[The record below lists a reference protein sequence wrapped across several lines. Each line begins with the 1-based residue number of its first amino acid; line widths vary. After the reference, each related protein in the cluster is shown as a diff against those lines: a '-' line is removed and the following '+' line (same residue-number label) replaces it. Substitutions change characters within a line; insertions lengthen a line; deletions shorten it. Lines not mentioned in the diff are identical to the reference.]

1 MFLEGLAILMNAKS
15 IEKSSNLQ
23 SKIQDNVKDMH
34 LFIKTIEMLKVVS
47 VDETKRR
54 EAAKEIIKGLNYKI

>member
-1 MFLEGLAILMNAKS
+1 MNAKS
-15 IEKSSNLQ
+15 IEKSSNLK

-34 LFIKTIEMLKVVS
+34 LIIKAIEMLEVVS

-54 EAAKEIIKGLNYKI
+54 EAEEIIKGINYKI

>member
-1 MFLEGLAILMNAKS
+1 MNAKS

-34 LFIKTIEMLKVVS
+34 LMIKAIEMLKVVS

-54 EAAKEIIKGLNYKI
+54 EAAKEIIKGIKYKI

>member
-1 MFLEGLAILMNAKS
+1 MNAKS

-23 SKIQDNVKDMH
+23 SKIQDNVKDVH
-34 LFIKTIEMLKVVS
+34 LIIKAIEMLKVAS

-54 EAAKEIIKGLNYKI
+54 EAAKEIIKGINYKI

>member
-1 MFLEGLAILMNAKS
+1 MFLEVLAILMNAKS

-34 LFIKTIEMLKVVS
+34 LMIKAIEMLKVVS

-54 EAAKEIIKGLNYKI
+54 EAKEIIKGINYKI

>member
-1 MFLEGLAILMNAKS
+1 MNAKS

-34 LFIKTIEMLKVVS
+34 LMIKAIEMLKVVS

-54 EAAKEIIKGLNYKI
+54 EAAKEIIKGINYKI

>member
-1 MFLEGLAILMNAKS
+1 MNAKS

-34 LFIKTIEMLKVVS
+34 LMIKAIEMLKVVS

-54 EAAKEIIKGLNYKI
+54 EAKEIIKGINYKI

>member
-1 MFLEGLAILMNAKS
+1 MNTKS

-34 LFIKTIEMLKVVS
+34 LIIKAIEMLKVVS

-54 EAAKEIIKGLNYKI
+54 EAEEIIKGINYKI